1 MTLLGREWWVIV
13 CGWVDGGEAFVDLK
27 EINAKR
33 GSGFLRM
40 GVFASSQVAASSFD
54 LRNDANSASAEWRS
68 RDGYEGIGQRKV
80 GDCLRMGW

>member
-1 MTLLGREWWVIV
+1 MTLLGSEWWVIV

-40 GVFASSQVAASSFD
+40 GVFCELSGRSFQ
-54 LRNDANSASAEWRS
+54 L
-68 RDGYEGIGQRKV
+68 
-80 GDCLRMGW
+80 